1 MPKFEVVLH
10 TKSIFVVE
18 AATRGEA
25 LRVCVEGGIVPRR
38 QTTENFEVS
47 QAGTFAYVDNMK
59 DSDDTV
65 AV

>member
-1 MPKFEVVLH
+1 MPKFEVILH
-10 TKSIFVVE
+10 TKSVFVVE
-18 AATRGEA
+18 ASTRGEA
-25 LRVCVEGGIVPRR
+25 LRVCVEGGITPHR

-47 QAGTFAYVDNMK
+47 QAGAFAYVDRK

>member
-18 AATRGEA
+18 AESRGEA
-25 LRVCVEGGIVPRR
+25 LRKCVEGGMKPHR
-38 QTTENFEVS
+38 QAIENFEVS
-47 QAGTFAYVDNMK
+47 QAGMFAYVDMK